1 MPAYG
6 KSVTGLRQETIH
18 ESRVTEEEVFMT
30 DILFSSWGGVVT
42 DNRGKPEVDRQTPP
56 GLNLPLEF
64 DKEKKIKAFV
74 GWDGIA
80 IRDPDTNIID
90 LIRAYLEAVQ
100 EESCGKCTPCRVGTR
115 IMSTIMKRIADGNGK
130 TEDLQQLKSLG
141 EMILKSSKCNL
152 GQTGPKPVLDA
163 LGHFNNQFSEV
174 IQSKKPVPRQEY
186 KVKVTAPCVSAC
198 PSHLPICDYVEL
210 IKEGRFLES
219 LEAIRGATCLAGVLG
234 RVCVRPCEENCRRAN
249 VDEPISI
256 RWLKRFVADYELE
269 KRKEPLI
276 KRESPRSEKV
286 AIIGAGPAGLSCA
299 YYLGLKGYSVTLFE
313 RLAEPG
319 GMAAVGIP
327 DYRLPRDILRYE
339 AGLVERLGVN
349 IRYNTQVGKDITLS
363 QIFEQGYKAIFVS
376 VGAQTNT
383 SMGVEG
389 EDKGYQGFIPGVF
402 YLLEVNLGRDPYPEG
417 KKVVVVGGGNVAI
430 DCVRSSFRI
439 GKQDVNL
446 VYRRTKKEMPADAV
460 EIHDAEQE
468 GVKFHY
474 LCNPVRIIE
483 KNGKVVGVECIR
495 MELGEP
501 DESGRRRPVPIKG
514 SEFFIETDILIPAIG
529 QAIDLSCLEEKD
541 GVKTTKRS
549 TVAVQEGTFQTSR
562 EGIFSAGDCV
572 TGPDVLVRAA
582 GHGKRAADKID
593 LFLRG
598 SEVKETEEERLEG
611 LVEKVKV
618 YDKKEKVGISGGQK
632 RAVLEMLPPE
642 TRKWV
647 FDEVE
652 EGFPIPVAQKEAE
665 RCLRC
670 VRVALFA
677 V

>member
-1 MPAYG
+1 
-6 KSVTGLRQETIH
+6 
-18 ESRVTEEEVFMT
+18 MT

-42 DNRGKPEVDRQTPP
+42 DNRGRPEAERKPPAALQ
-56 GLNLPLEF
+56 LPLEF
-64 DKEKKIKAFV
+64 DKERKIKAFL

-80 IRDPDTNIID
+80 IRDPDVD
-90 LIRAYLEAVQ
+90 LLDLTRAYLEAVQ
-100 EESCGKCTPCRVGTR
+100 KESCGKCTPCRVGTR
-115 IMSTIMKRIADGNGK
+115 IMASILNRICDGQGRP
-130 TEDLQQLKSLG
+130 EDLEKIRSLG
-141 EMILKSSKCNL
+141 ETIQKSSKCNL
-152 GQTGPKPVLDA
+152 GQTGPRPVLDA
-163 LGHFNNQFSEV
+163 LTHFRERFEEA
-174 IQSKKPVPRQEY
+174 IASKRKIPRGEY
-186 KVKVTAPCVSAC
+186 KVKVTAPCMSAC
-198 PSHLPICDYVEL
+198 PSHLPIVNYIEL

-219 LEAIRGATCLAGVLG
+219 LAAIREATCLAGVLG
-234 RVCVRPCEENCRRAN
+234 RVCIRPCEDNCRRGL
-249 VDEPISI
+249 VDEPVSI
-256 RWLKRFVADYELE
+256 KWLKRFVADYELE
-269 KRKEPLI
+269 KRKHPET
-276 KRESPRSEKV
+276 KKEAVRSEKV

-299 YYLGLKGYSVTLFE
+299 YYLALKGYPVTIFE
-313 RLAEPG
+313 RLGEPG

-339 AGLVERLGVN
+339 ASLVQELGVE

-363 QIFEQGYKAIFVS
+363 QMFEQGYKAIFIA

-383 SMGVEG
+383 PMGVEG
-389 EDKGYQGFIPGVF
+389 EDKGYKGFIPGVF
-402 YLLEVNLGRDPYPEG
+402 YLLEINLGRDPYPEG

-439 GKQDVNL
+439 GKPDVNL
-446 VYRRTKKEMPADAV
+446 VYRRTKKEMPADRV
-460 EIHDAEQE
+460 EIHDAEEE
-468 GVKFHY
+468 GVKFHF
-474 LCNPVRIIE
+474 LCNPVRILAE
-483 KNGKVVGVECIR
+483 EGKVVGVECIR

-514 SEFFIETDILIPAIG
+514 SEFVIETDILIPAIG
-529 QAIDLSCLEEKD
+529 QAIDLSFLEPQD

-549 TVAVQEGTFQTSR
+549 TISVEEGTFKTSR

-582 GHGKRAADKID
+582 GHGKRAAEKID

-598 SEVKETEEERLEG
+598 LEVKVSEEERLEA
-611 LVEKVKV
+611 LVEKIKV
-618 YDKKEKVGISGGQK
+618 FNKEEKVGIPGGTK
-632 RAVLEMLPPE
+632 RAMLKLLPPE

-652 EGFPIPVAQKEAE
+652 EGFPLPVAQKEAE

-670 VRVALFA
+670 VRIGLFA

>member
-1 MPAYG
+1 
-6 KSVTGLRQETIH
+6 
-18 ESRVTEEEVFMT
+18 MT

-42 DNRGKPEVDRQTPP
+42 DNRGKPDSERQSVRV
-56 GLNLPLEF
+56 LNLPLEF
-64 DKEKKIKAFV
+64 DKEKKIKAFI
-74 GWDGIA
+74 GWDGIVV
-80 IRDPDTNIID
+80 RDPEVNLVD

-100 EESCGKCTPCRVGTR
+100 KESCGKCTPCRVGTR
-115 IMSTIMKRIADGNGK
+115 IMVTILHRIADGQGRDG
-130 TEDLQQLKSLG
+130 DLEQLKYLG
-141 EMILKSSKCNL
+141 EMIQNSSKCNL

-163 LGHFNNQFSEV
+163 IDHFEDQFSGA
-174 IQSKKPVPRQEY
+174 IQLQKKIPRQEY
-186 KVKVTAPCVSAC
+186 KVKVTAPCESAC
-198 PSHLPICDYVEL
+198 PSHLPITRYIEL
-210 IKEGRFLES
+210 IKEGRFEES
-219 LEAIRGATCLAGVLG
+219 LEAIREKTCLAGVLG
-234 RVCVRPCEENCRRAN
+234 RVCVRPCEDNCRRGN
-249 VDEPISI
+249 VDECLSI
-256 RWLKRFVADYELE
+256 KWLKRFVADYELE
-269 KRKEPLI
+269 KRREPSMKKEGV
-276 KRESPRSEKV
+276 RSEKV
-286 AIIGAGPAGLSCA
+286 AVIGAGPAGLSCA
-299 YYLGLKGYSVTLFE
+299 YYLGLKGYPVTIFE
-313 RLAEPG
+313 RLGEPG

-327 DYRLPRDILRYE
+327 DYRLPREIVRYE
-339 AGLVERLGVN
+339 AGVVEKLGVE

-363 QIFEQGYKAIFVS
+363 QMFEQGYKAIFLG

-383 SMGVEG
+383 PMGVEG
-389 EDKGYQGFIPGVF
+389 EDKGYKGFLPGVY
-402 YLLEVNLGRDPYPEG
+402 YLLEINLGRDPYPEG
-417 KKVVVVGGGNVAI
+417 KRVVVVGGGNVAI

-439 GKQDVNL
+439 GKPDVNL
-446 VYRRTKKEMPADAV
+446 VYRRTKKEMPADRV
-460 EIHDAEQE
+460 EIHDAEEE

-483 KNGKVVGVECIR
+483 KEGKVVGVECIR

-529 QAIDLSCLEEKD
+529 QAIDLSFLEEKD

-549 TVAVQEGTFQTSR
+549 TIAIQEGTFLTSR
-562 EGIFSAGDCV
+562 PGIFSAGDCV

-598 SEVKETEEERLEG
+598 MEVKESEEERLEA

-618 YDKKEKVGISGGQK
+618 YSKDEKIGILGGQK
-632 RAVLEMLPPE
+632 RAMLNMLPPDS
-642 TRKWV
+642 RKWT

-652 EGFPIPVAQKEAE
+652 EGFSITAAQKEAE

-670 VRVALFA
+670 VRIGLFA

>member
-1 MPAYG
+1 
-6 KSVTGLRQETIH
+6 
-18 ESRVTEEEVFMT
+18 MT

-42 DNRGKPEVDRQTPP
+42 DNRGRPEAERKPPAALQ
-56 GLNLPLEF
+56 LPLEF
-64 DKEKKIKAFV
+64 DKERKIKAFL

-80 IRDPDTNIID
+80 IRDPGVD
-90 LIRAYLEAVQ
+90 LLDLTRAYLEAVQ
-100 EESCGKCTPCRVGTR
+100 KESCGKCTPCRVGTR
-115 IMSTIMKRIADGNGK
+115 IMASILNRICEGEGRP
-130 TEDLQQLKSLG
+130 EDLEQIRSLG
-141 EMILKSSKCNL
+141 ETIQKSSKCNL
-152 GQTGPKPVLDA
+152 GQTGPRPVLDA
-163 LGHFNNQFSEV
+163 LTHFRERFEEA
-174 IQSKKPVPRQEY
+174 IASKRKIPRGQY
-186 KVKVTAPCVSAC
+186 KVKVTAPCMSAC
-198 PSHLPICDYVEL
+198 PSHLPIVNYIEL

-219 LEAIRGATCLAGVLG
+219 LAAIREATCLAGVLG
-234 RVCVRPCEENCRRAN
+234 RVCIRPCEDNCRRGL

-256 RWLKRFVADYELE
+256 KWLKRFVADYELE
-269 KRKEPLI
+269 KRKHPQTKTET
-276 KRESPRSEKV
+276 PRSEKV

-299 YYLGLKGYSVTLFE
+299 YYLALKGYQVTIFE
-313 RLAEPG
+313 RLGEPG

-339 AGLVERLGVN
+339 ASLVQELGVE
-349 IRYNTQVGKDITLS
+349 IRYNTQVGKDITLG
-363 QIFEQGYKAIFVS
+363 QMFDQGYKAVFIA

-383 SMGVEG
+383 PMGVEG
-389 EDKGYQGFIPGVF
+389 EDKGYKGFIPGVY
-402 YLLEVNLGRDPYPEG
+402 YLLEINLGRDPYPEG

-439 GKQDVNL
+439 GKPDVNL
-446 VYRRTKKEMPADAV
+446 VYRRTKKEMPADRV
-460 EIHDAEQE
+460 EIHDAEEE
-468 GVKFHY
+468 GVKFHF
-474 LCNPVRIIE
+474 LCNPVRILAE
-483 KNGKVVGVECIR
+483 EGKVVGVECIR

-514 SEFFIETDILIPAIG
+514 SEFVIETDILIPAIG
-529 QAIDLSCLEEKD
+529 QAIDLSFLEPQD

-549 TVAVQEGTFQTSR
+549 TISVEEGTFKTSR

-582 GHGKRAADKID
+582 GHGKRAAEKID

-598 SEVKETEEERLEG
+598 LEVKVSEEERLET
-611 LVEKVKV
+611 LVEKIKV
-618 YDKKEKVGISGGQK
+618 FNKEEKVGIPGGTK
-632 RAVLEMLPPE
+632 RAMLKLLPPE

-652 EGFPIPVAQKEAE
+652 EGFPLPVAQKEAE

-670 VRVALFA
+670 IRIGLFA

>member
-1 MPAYG
+1 
-6 KSVTGLRQETIH
+6 
-18 ESRVTEEEVFMT
+18 MT
-30 DILFSSWGGVVT
+30 DILFSSWGGGVV
-42 DNRGKPEVDRQTPP
+42 DNRGKPEAERQPVP
-56 GLNLPLEF
+56 GLNLPAEF
-64 DKEKKIKAFV
+64 DKDRKIKAFV

-80 IRDPDTNIID
+80 LRDPEVNIVD
-90 LIRAYLEAVQ
+90 LIRAYIEAVQ
-100 EESCGKCTPCRVGTR
+100 NESCGKCTPCRVGTR
-115 IMSTIMKRIADGNGK
+115 IMATIMNRIADGQGK
-130 TEDLQQLKSLG
+130 DEDLDQLKYLG

-163 LGHFNNQFSEV
+163 IDHFEDQFSGA
-174 IQSKKPVPRQEY
+174 IHLQKKIPRQEY

-198 PSHLPICDYVEL
+198 PSHLPIVNYVEL

-219 LEAIRGATCLAGVLG
+219 LAAIRGATCLAGVLG
-234 RVCVRPCEENCRRAN
+234 RVCVRPCEDNCRRGN
-249 VDEPISI
+249 VDECISI
-256 RWLKRFVADYELE
+256 KWLKRFVADYELE
-269 KRKEPLI
+269 KRKEPSL
-276 KRESPRSEKV
+276 KKEEARSEKV

-299 YYLGLKGYSVTLFE
+299 YYLALKGYPVTIFE
-313 RLAEPG
+313 RLGEPG

-327 DYRLPRDILRYE
+327 DYRLPRDIVRYE
-339 AGLVERLGVN
+339 AGLAERLGVE
-349 IRYNTQVGKDITLS
+349 IRYNTQVGKDITIS
-363 QIFEQGYKAIFVS
+363 QMFEQGYKAVFIG

-383 SMGVEG
+383 PMGVEG
-389 EDKGYQGFIPGVF
+389 EDKGYKGFIPGVF
-402 YLLEVNLGRDPYPEG
+402 YLLEINLGRDPYPEG

-439 GKQDVNL
+439 GKPDVNL
-446 VYRRTKKEMPADAV
+446 VYRRTKKEMPADRV
-460 EIHDAEQE
+460 EIHDAEEE

-474 LCNPVRIIE
+474 LCNPVRILAKE
-483 KNGKVVGVECIR
+483 GKVVGVECIR

-514 SEFFIETDILIPAIG
+514 SEFIIETDILIPAIG
-529 QAIDLSCLEEKD
+529 QAIDLSFLEEKD

-549 TVAVQEGTFQTSR
+549 TVSVQEGTFQTSR
-562 EGIFSAGDCV
+562 VGIFSAGDSV

-582 GHGKRAADKID
+582 GHGKRAAEKID

-598 SEVKETEEERLEG
+598 LEVEESEGERLEAI
-611 LVEKVKV
+611 VEKIKV
-618 YDKKEKVGISGGQK
+618 YKKEEKIGISGEQK
-632 RAVLEMLPPE
+632 RATLEMLPPE

-652 EGFPIPVAQKEAE
+652 EGFSMSTAQKEAE

-670 VRVALFA
+670 VRVGLVA

>member
-1 MPAYG
+1 
-6 KSVTGLRQETIH
+6 
-18 ESRVTEEEVFMT
+18 MT

-42 DNRGKPEVDRQTPP
+42 DNRGKPDSEKQPAS

-64 DKEKKIKAFV
+64 DKEKKIKAFI
-74 GWDGIA
+74 GWDGIV
-80 IRDPDTNIID
+80 IRDPEVNMVD

-100 EESCGKCTPCRVGTR
+100 NESCGKCTPCRVGTR
-115 IMSTIMKRIADGNGK
+115 IMATIMNRIADGQGRV
-130 TEDLQQLKSLG
+130 EDLKQLEYLG
-141 EMILKSSKCNL
+141 EMIRESSKCNL

-163 LGHFNNQFSEV
+163 INHFEDQFSGA
-174 IQSKKPVPRQEY
+174 IQLQKKIPRQEY
-186 KVKVTAPCVSAC
+186 KVKVAAPCESAC
-198 PSHLPICDYVEL
+198 PSHLPITRYVEL
-210 IKEGRFLES
+210 IKEGRLEES
-219 LEAIRGATCLAGVLG
+219 LAAIREKTCLAGVLG
-234 RVCVRPCEENCRRAN
+234 RVCVRPCEDNCRRGN
-249 VDEPISI
+249 VDECISI
-256 RWLKRFVADYELE
+256 KWLKRFVADYELE
-269 KRKEPLI
+269 KRREPSIKKEGM
-276 KRESPRSEKV
+276 RSEKV

-299 YYLGLKGYSVTLFE
+299 YYLALKGYPVTIFE
-313 RLAEPG
+313 RLGEPG

-327 DYRLPRDILRYE
+327 DYRLPRDIVRYE
-339 AGLVERLGVN
+339 AGVVEKLGVE

-363 QIFEQGYKAIFVS
+363 QIFEQGYKAVFIG

-383 SMGVEG
+383 PMGVEG
-389 EDKGYQGFIPGVF
+389 EDKGYKGFIPGVY
-402 YLLEVNLGRDPYPEG
+402 YLLEINLGRDPYPEG
-417 KKVVVVGGGNVAI
+417 KRVVVVGGGNVAI

-439 GKQDVNL
+439 GKPDVNL
-446 VYRRTKKEMPADAV
+446 VYRRTKKEMPADRV
-460 EIHDAEQE
+460 EIHDAEEE

-483 KNGKVVGVECIR
+483 KEGKVVGVECIR

-501 DESGRRRPVPIKG
+501 DESGRRRPVPVKG

-529 QAIDLSCLEEKD
+529 QAIDLSFLEEKD

-549 TVAVQEGTFQTSR
+549 TIAIQEGTFVTSR
-562 EGIFSAGDCV
+562 PGIFYAGDCV

-598 SEVKETEEERLEG
+598 MEVQESEEERLEA

-618 YDKKEKVGISGGQK
+618 YSKEEKIGISGGQK
-632 RAVLEMLPPE
+632 RAALNMLPPDS
-642 TRKWV
+642 RKWI

-652 EGFPIPVAQKEAE
+652 EGFSIPVAQKEAE

-670 VRVALFA
+670 VRIGLFA

>member
-1 MPAYG
+1 
-6 KSVTGLRQETIH
+6 
-18 ESRVTEEEVFMT
+18 MT

-42 DNRGKPEVDRQTPP
+42 DNRGKPDSEKQPAS

-64 DKEKKIKAFV
+64 DKEKKIKAFI
-74 GWDGIA
+74 GWDGIV
-80 IRDPDTNIID
+80 IRDPEVNMVD

-100 EESCGKCTPCRVGTR
+100 NESCGKCTPCRVGTR
-115 IMSTIMKRIADGNGK
+115 IMATIMNRIADGQGRV
-130 TEDLQQLKSLG
+130 EDLKQLEYLG
-141 EMILKSSKCNL
+141 EMIRESSKCNL

-163 LGHFNNQFSEV
+163 INHFEDQFSGA
-174 IQSKKPVPRQEY
+174 IQLQKKIPRQEY
-186 KVKVTAPCVSAC
+186 KVKVAAPCESAC
-198 PSHLPICDYVEL
+198 PSHLPITRYVEL
-210 IKEGRFLES
+210 IKEGRLEES
-219 LEAIRGATCLAGVLG
+219 LATIREKTCLAGVLG
-234 RVCVRPCEENCRRAN
+234 RVCVRPCEDNCRRGN
-249 VDEPISI
+249 VDECISI
-256 RWLKRFVADYELE
+256 KWLKRFVADYELE
-269 KRKEPLI
+269 KRREPSIKKEGM
-276 KRESPRSEKV
+276 RSEKV

-299 YYLGLKGYSVTLFE
+299 YYLALKGYPVTIFE
-313 RLAEPG
+313 RLGEPG

-327 DYRLPRDILRYE
+327 DYRLPRDIVRYE
-339 AGLVERLGVN
+339 AGVVEKLGVE

-363 QIFEQGYKAIFVS
+363 QIFEQGYKAVFIG

-383 SMGVEG
+383 PMGVEG
-389 EDKGYQGFIPGVF
+389 EDKGYKGFIPGVY
-402 YLLEVNLGRDPYPEG
+402 YLLEINLGRDPYPEG
-417 KKVVVVGGGNVAI
+417 KRVVVVGGGNVAI

-439 GKQDVNL
+439 GKPDVNL
-446 VYRRTKKEMPADAV
+446 VYRRTIKEMPADRV
-460 EIHDAEQE
+460 EIHDAEEE

-483 KNGKVVGVECIR
+483 KGGKVVGVECIR

-501 DESGRRRPVPIKG
+501 DESGRRRPVPVKG

-529 QAIDLSCLEEKD
+529 QAIDLSFLEEKD

-549 TVAVQEGTFQTSR
+549 TIAIQEGTFVTSR
-562 EGIFSAGDCV
+562 PGIFSAGDCV

-598 SEVKETEEERLEG
+598 MEVQESEEERLEA

-618 YDKKEKVGISGGQK
+618 YSKEEKIGISGGQK
-632 RAVLEMLPPE
+632 RAALNMLPPDS
-642 TRKWV
+642 RKWI

-652 EGFPIPVAQKEAE
+652 EGFSIPVAQKEAE

-670 VRVALFA
+670 VRIGLFA